1 VSLSLSPEPRLQFV
15 KTKQTQALAIGARED
30 HHARQKPRTEKYLI
44 FSTRSTGDYGGD
56 YGASALNSSSSFIE
70 IVGRSVS
77 DSLHRENGGFRR
89 RWRTPNWRATA
100 DENGHYCFAV
110 VL

>member
-1 VSLSLSPEPRLQFV
+1 LVE
-15 KTKQTQALAIGARED
+15 TKRTQALAIGAMED

-44 FSTRSTGDYGGD
+44 FSTRSTGD

-89 RWRTPNWRATA
+89 RWRTPNWRTTA